1 MNNLILVDAS
11 YTSFYRFFATLRW
24 FSLNQPDFYKEKKN
38 DVKYNWA
45 ENTIFIEKYENMYL
59 ESIIKLGGKKE
70 FNNSK
75 VIFCL
80 DSPKD
85 NVWRSKLT
93 EDYKGDRVDLSLKN
107 NFKPT
112 FKLTY
117 DNIIPKLIKTYP
129 DKIFSIRI
137 EKLEADDIIA
147 VICKNLEEKNN
158 KLKIVLVS
166 GDQDFL
172 QLGRD
177 NLYFI
182 NYKTKKALCLNK
194 EEAKEKLKEKILNGD
209 CSDNIC
215 SIFPK
220 DKKIMPLK
228 LKKELM
234 SDDIK
239 LNLYLDTNL
248 DIKNKYELN
257 KKLIDFNFIPKNL
270 VKLALDKFNS
280 LQIEFRQN

>member
-1 MNNLILVDAS
+1 MNSLILVDAS

-24 FSLNQPDFYKEKKN
+24 FSMNQPDFYKEKKN
-38 DVKYNWA
+38 DVGYDWSQNK
-45 ENTIFIEKYENMYL
+45 IFIEKYEKMYL
-59 ESIIKLGGKKE
+59 DSIIKLISKKE
-70 FNNSK
+70 FNTSK
-75 VIFCL
+75 IIFCL

-85 NVWRSKLT
+85 TLWRSKLVD
-93 EDYKGDRVDLSLKN
+93 DYKADRVDLSLKN

-117 DNIIPKLIKTYP
+117 DHIIPNLIKTYP
-129 DKIFSIRI
+129 DKIYSLKM

-147 VICKNLEEKNN
+147 IICKHYEKVND

-177 NLYFI
+177 NLFFI
-182 NYKTKKALCLNK
+182 NYKTKKHVLLSR
-194 EEAKEKLKEKILNGD
+194 EEAKEALKQKILNGD

-220 DKKIMPLK
+220 DKKILSLKERKEIMSDDNK
-228 LKKELM
+228 LKKYLDEFP
-234 SDDIK
+234 DIK
-239 LNLYLDTNL
+239 
-248 DIKNKYELN
+248 KRYELN
-257 KKLIDFNFIPKNL
+257 QKLINFDYIPEKL
-270 VKLALDKFNS
+270 VKLALSKFIQLN
-280 LQIEFRQN
+280 LTPK

>member
-38 DVKYNWA
+38 DVKYDWS
-45 ENTIFIEKYENMYL
+45 ENKIFIEKYEKMYL
-59 ESIIKLGGKKE
+59 ESIIKLIGKKE

-85 NVWRSKLT
+85 NLWRSQLT
-93 EDYKGDRVDLSLKN
+93 DDYKGDRVDLSLKN

-112 FKLTY
+112 FKFTY
-117 DNIIPKLIKTYP
+117 DKLIPKLMKTFS
-129 DKIFSIRI
+129 DKIFSIRV

-147 VICKNLEEKNN
+147 VICKYLEEKNN
-158 KLKIVLVS
+158 KLKILLVS
-166 GDQDFL
+166 GDKDFL

-177 NLYFI
+177 NLHFI
-182 NYKTKKALCLNK
+182 NYKTKKPIMLTK
-194 EEAKEKLKEKILNGD
+194 EEAREKLKEKILNGD

-228 LKKELM
+228 LKKELI
-234 SDDIK
+234 SDDNK
-239 LNLYLDTNL
+239 LNKYLEENL

-257 KKLIDFNFIPKNL
+257 QKLIDFNFIPKKL
-270 VKLALDKFNS
+270 AKLALDKFND
-280 LQIEFRQN
+280 LQIEYQ

>member
-1 MNNLILVDAS
+1 
-11 YTSFYRFFATLRW
+11 
-24 FSLNQPDFYKEKKN
+24 
-38 DVKYNWA
+38 
-45 ENTIFIEKYENMYL
+45 MYL
-59 ESIIKLGGKKE
+59 ESIIKLVGKKE

-85 NVWRSKLT
+85 NLWRSKLT
-93 EDYKGDRVDLSLKN
+93 DDYKGDRIDLSLKN

-117 DNIIPKLIKTYP
+117 DKFIPNLIKSNSN
-129 DKIFSIRI
+129 KIFSMKVD
-137 EKLEADDIIA
+137 KLEADDIIA
-147 VICKNLEEKNN
+147 VICKNLEVKHN

-166 GDQDFL
+166 GDNDFL

-182 NYKTKKALCLNK
+182 NYKTKKMIMLNK

-220 DKKIMPLK
+220 DKKLMPLK

-234 SDDIK
+234 SDDNK
-239 LNLYLDTNL
+239 LNTYLDDNL
-248 DIKNKYELN
+248 DIKKKYELN
-257 KKLIDFNFIPKNL
+257 RKLIDFNFIPKNL
-270 VKLALDKFNS
+270 IKLALDKFNA
-280 LQIEFRQN
+280 LGIEFQ

>member
-1 MNNLILVDAS
+1 MNNLVLVDAS

-24 FSLNQPDFYKEKKN
+24 FSLNQPDFFKEKKN
-38 DVKYNWA
+38 DVKYDWS
-45 ENTIFIEKYENMYL
+45 ENIIFIEKYEKMYL
-59 ESIIKLGGKKE
+59 ESIIKLVGKKE

-80 DSPKD
+80 DSPKE
-85 NVWRSKLT
+85 NLWRSKLT
-93 EDYKGDRVDLSLKN
+93 DNYKGDRVDLSLKN

-112 FKLTY
+112 FKFTY
-117 DNIIPKLIKTYP
+117 DKLIPKLLKTYP

-147 VICKNLEEKNN
+147 VICKYLEEKNN
-158 KLKIVLVS
+158 KLKILLVS

-172 QLGRD
+172 QLGRN
-177 NLYFI
+177 NLFFI
-182 NYKTKKALCLNK
+182 NYKSKKAIELSK

-220 DKKIMPLK
+220 DKKLMPLK

-234 SDDIK
+234 LDDIK
-239 LNLYLDTNL
+239 LNIYLDENK

-257 KKLIDFNFIPKNL
+257 QKLIDFNFIPKKL
-270 VKLALDKFNS
+270 AKLALDKFND
-280 LQIEFRQN
+280 LPF

>member
-1 MNNLILVDAS
+1 MNNLIFVDAS

-38 DVKYNWA
+38 DVKYDWA
-45 ENTIFIEKYENMYL
+45 ENSIFIEKYEKMYL
-59 ESIIKLGGKKE
+59 ESIIKLVGKKE

-85 NVWRSKLT
+85 NLWRSKLT
-93 EDYKGDRVDLSLKN
+93 DDYKGDRVDLSLKN

-117 DNIIPKLIKTYP
+117 DKFIPKLIKNNP

-158 KLKIVLVS
+158 KIKIVLVS

-182 NYKTKKALCLNK
+182 NYKTKKMLLLNK
-194 EEAKEKLKEKILNGD
+194 DEAKEKLKEKILNGD

-228 LKKELM
+228 LKKELIA
-234 SDDIK
+234 DNIK
-239 LNLYLDTNL
+239 LNKYLEENS
-248 DIKNKYELN
+248 DIKKKYELN
-257 KKLIDFNFIPKNL
+257 QKLIDFNFIPKNL
-270 VKLALDKFNS
+270 AKLAIDKFNS
-280 LQIEFRQN
+280 LEIEFQNY